1 METLKLRIHAI
12 IQQIRLK
19 HLAIIWTV
27 TILSDVIFSFYV
39 TSQDWS
45 AILDAFKFSFGYF
58 VLLVIY
64 NPYSIEA
71 LIKNCIFRD
80 IPSAQDINRITDAI
94 EWAVTPR
101 DLVVLAI
108 FYIFFGA
115 FIAYKK
121 PVFWIIIALWN
132 ISAYLTQY
140 AVKNCIY
147 RRYLN
152 KGCRRQYSEDDVHE
166 N

>member
-1 METLKLRIHAI
+1 METLKPKIHAA

-19 HLAIIWTV
+19 HLAIIWTM
-27 TILSDVIFSFYV
+27 TILSSVIFSFHI
-39 TSQDWS
+39 TSRDWS
-45 AILDAFKFSFGYF
+45 SILDAFKFSFGYF

-80 IPSAQDINRITDAI
+80 IPSAQDINRITDTI

-101 DLVVLAI
+101 NFVVLAM

-140 AVKNCIY
+140 AVKNCLSE
-147 RRYLN
+147 RYP
-152 KGCRRQYSEDDVHE
+152 KEITE
-166 N
+166 

>member
-1 METLKLRIHAI
+1 METLKLRIHAT
-12 IQQIRLK
+12 IQQIHPK
-19 HLAIIWTV
+19 HLAITWTV
-27 TILSDVIFSFYV
+27 TILSVVIFSFY
-39 TSQDWS
+39 TISWDWN
-45 AILDAFKFSFGYF
+45 AILYALKFSLGYF
-58 VLLVIY
+58 VLLVTY

-71 LIKNCIFRD
+71 LIKNCIFND
-80 IPSAQDINRITDAI
+80 IPSAGDINRIIDAI

-101 DLVVLAI
+101 NFVVLAI

-140 AVKNCIY
+140 AVKNCLSE
-147 RRYLN
+147 RYP
-152 KGCRRQYSEDDVHE
+152 KKITG
-166 N
+166 